1 MFQSFGHMNGHLV
14 FMFYAELSVDLSCRF
29 LSFSK
34 LDTSKIAHGSA
45 KRVILFWP
53 QESSLLEASHQIA
66 IKLIDSKGANKKQLW
81 KTQNKIHTHG

>member
-1 MFQSFGHMNGHLV
+1 MNGRILV
-14 FMFYAELSVDLSCRF
+14 MLMFYWKLSVDLSCRF

-53 QESSLLEASHQIA
+53 QESSLLEATHQIA

>member
-45 KRVILFWP
+45 KRVILF
-53 QESSLLEASHQIA
+53 LASREF
-66 IKLIDSKGANKKQLW
+66 LIRGFPSNRHKAN
-81 KTQNKIHTHG
+81 